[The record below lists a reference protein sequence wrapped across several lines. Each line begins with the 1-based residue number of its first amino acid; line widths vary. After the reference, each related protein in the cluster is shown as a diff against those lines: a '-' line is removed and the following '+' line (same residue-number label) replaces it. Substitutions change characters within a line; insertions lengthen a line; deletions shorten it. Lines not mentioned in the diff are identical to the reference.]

1 MEQWVMTGMT
11 RRRFLEKLGRVGG
24 TAAVMAAM
32 NAFGISAASARERPP
47 ELKGSGKGKKIL
59 ILGAGH
65 AGATC
70 AYELSKLGYEITI
83 LEARAFSG
91 GRAQTARR
99 GFTAQEMGNGAEKCE
114 FDEGLYINIGPWR
127 IPYHHYSTLYYAK
140 HFKVPLE
147 IMVNDNDASFVYSH
161 KGKGP
166 LANKRIR
173 RTEIKADAR
182 GYTAELVAKAA
193 STGKLEGLL
202 QPDDKE
208 MFLEYLIH
216 EGHLRSQDLSYRGT
230 EARGWKIHPAAGLN
244 AGEESEPYAFKD
256 VLDSGLWQFFESVPE
271 FDMQHTM
278 FQPVG
283 GMDQMARGF
292 EPHIKHMLQLNKE
305 VEQIRQTDKAVT
317 VNWLDT
323 KTGQRGSSTADY
335 CICTIPLSVLHR
347 LDTDLPAEFTDAM
360 EQVAYAPVGKAGL
373 QMKRRFWE
381 EDFGIYGGHVLSDH
395 NCGYPLWD
403 IALPSTGWMSEKG
416 VLLGAYVFGDV
427 AVETSAL
434 SFKDRIDRFLD
445 IGETVFP
452 GLYRS
457 NFEKGFSWYWHKA
470 KYNQGGWAEWSSDGR
485 AKGYPKLLE
494 PSGRIYLAGE
504 HLSHINGWQAGAFES
519 AWMQM
524 EKLHNRAVKA

>member
-32 NAFGISAASARERPP
+32 NAFGISTASARERPP

-99 GFTAQEMGNGAEKCE
+99 GFTAQEMGNEAEKCE